1 MKVRKLELADCGGFV
16 RFETGKMLNLLN
28 YAMAAFMAA
37 QIIQNV
43 NIS

>member
-1 MKVRKLELADCGGFV
+1 MFLWPTANARVAVATWYYGMGD
-16 RFETGKMLNLLN
+16 
-28 YAMAAFMAA
+28 MAAFMAA